1 MDNQNKSTS
10 YSSNN
15 YDAYV
20 PTPMPSS
27 QQYIT
32 TEFSNIISSN
42 SSSLVN
48 ENPIPVTH
56 IQQTGMFFFIIIQFY
71 LMIKIKNVII

>member
-10 YSSNN
+10 YSANS
-15 YDAYV
+15 YEAYV
-20 PTPMPSS
+20 PTSMSSS

-32 TEFSNIISSN
+32 TEFSNILSSN
-42 SSSLVN
+42 SSTLVN

-56 IQQTGMFFFIIIQFY
+56 IQQTGILLIII
-71 LMIKIKNVII
+71 I

>member
-1 MDNQNKSTS
+1 MVSQNKSTS
-10 YSSNN
+10 YSTNS
-15 YDAYV
+15 YEAYI

-32 TEFSNIISSN
+32 PEFSNILSSN

-56 IQQTGMFFFIIIQFY
+56 IQQPGI
-71 LMIKIKNVII
+71 L